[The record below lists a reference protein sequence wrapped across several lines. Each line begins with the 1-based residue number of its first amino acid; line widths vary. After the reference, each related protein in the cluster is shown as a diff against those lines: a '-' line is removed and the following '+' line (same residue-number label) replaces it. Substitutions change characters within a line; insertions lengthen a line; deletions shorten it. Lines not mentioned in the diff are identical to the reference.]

1 MCQKRVE
8 YYWFQES
15 EHWLR
20 VLHAKSENEQDET
33 GSVFKIDAAEA
44 RLFWAQKFAGVRL
57 AVWPDG

>member
-1 MCQKRVE
+1 MCQNRVE

-44 RLFWAQKFAGVRL
+44 RLF
-57 AVWPDG
+57 